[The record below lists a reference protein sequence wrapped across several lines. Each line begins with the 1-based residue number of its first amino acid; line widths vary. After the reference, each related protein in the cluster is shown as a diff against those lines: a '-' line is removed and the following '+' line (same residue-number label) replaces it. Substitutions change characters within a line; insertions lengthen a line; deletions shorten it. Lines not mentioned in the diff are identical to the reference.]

1 MQRSRIVAEK
11 VEAGELAI
19 VGLTY
24 QLSKG
29 RAQLREVIGDIG
41 EQPA

>member
-1 MQRSRIVAEK
+1 
-11 VEAGELAI
+11 
-19 VGLTY
+19 LTY